1 MEKLLLRLFVR
12 DYENTGDPKVR
23 TAVGRLAGRT
33 GIFCNLLLFAGK
45 LTAGILS
52 GSVSITADAMNN
64 LSDAVSA
71 VVALVGFRLAER
83 PADEDH
89 PYGHARYEYL
99 STLAVAALIV
109 FIGFELAKSSVEKIF
124 HPEPMV
130 FSLTVVLVLTGS
142 ILVKLWLSGFNRSL
156 GKHIGSGTLL
166 AVGVDSRNDVI
177 ATSAVLLATCLEAG
191 FGWKADGFMGLGV
204 AGFILY
210 SGVQQARQTVS
221 VLLGEA
227 TDPQLRQKIAR
238 QVERESMVLGYHD
251 LLVHDYGPAH
261 RFASLHVEMDREEDP
276 LLCHEIIDRIE
287 RRCLR
292 KYGIHLVIHYDP
304 VVTDDPR
311 QDQLR
316 RITEEALRQMDAAL
330 LPHDFR
336 VIPGRV
342 HLNVVFDVALPDRLA
357 EQEAPIEQAVL
368 DALTART
375 PGQYHLH
382 ITFDRENI

>member
-1 MEKLLLRLFVR
+1 MRKLLLRLFVKN
-12 DYENTGDPKVR
+12 YENTADPAVR

-33 GIFCNLLLFAGK
+33 GIVCNVLLCVGK
-45 LTAGILS
+45 LAAGFLS
-52 GSVSITADAMNN
+52 GSVSITADALNN
-64 LSDAVSA
+64 LSDAISA
-71 VVALVGFRLAER
+71 LVALVGFRLAER

-109 FIGFELAKSSVEKIF
+109 FIGFELGKSSVEKILR
-124 HPEPMV
+124 PEPV
-130 FSLTVVLVLTGS
+130 EVSLTVVLVLAGS
-142 ILVKLWLSGFNRSL
+142 MLIKLWLAAFNKNL
-156 GKHIGSGTLL
+156 GKRIDSGTLL
-166 AVGVDSRNDVI
+166 AVSADSRNDVL
-177 ATSAVLLATCLEAG
+177 ATGAVLLATVLEGG
-191 FGWKADGFMGLGV
+191 FGWKVDGFMGLAV

-221 VLLGEA
+221 ILLGEA

-238 QVERESMVLGYHD
+238 QVEREPMVLGYHD
-251 LLVHDYGPAH
+251 LLVHDYGPGK
-261 RFASLHVEMDREEDP
+261 RFASLHVEMDREEDS

-292 KYGIHLVIHYDP
+292 KYNIHLVIHYDP
-304 VVTDDPR
+304 VITDDPR
-311 QDQLR
+311 QDRLR
-316 RITEEALRQMDAAL
+316 AVTEQALSAMDGQL

-336 VIPGRV
+336 VVPGRV

-357 EQEAPIEQAVL
+357 GQEEAIKLAVL
-368 DALTART
+368 DALTAQC

-382 ITFDRENI
+382 VTFDRENV